1 VTKGAKGADLHTY
14 QETIHQPAFNV
25 TPQDTTGA
33 GDTFLGAFMA
43 EFTLSNSPAKALR
56 FAAAASAIQV
66 TRAGA
71 APAIPMREEV
81 LAFLKEQT

>member
-1 VTKGAKGADLHTY
+1 
-14 QETIHQPAFNV
+14 
-25 TPQDTTGA
+25 
-33 GDTFLGAFMA
+33 MA